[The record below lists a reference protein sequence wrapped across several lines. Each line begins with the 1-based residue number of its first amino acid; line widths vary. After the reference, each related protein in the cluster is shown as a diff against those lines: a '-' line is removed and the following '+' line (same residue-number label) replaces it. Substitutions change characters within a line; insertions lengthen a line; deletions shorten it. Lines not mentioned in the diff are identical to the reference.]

1 MTDILDELKIFIE
14 NAIRENTDKKT
25 IITKLSSVISELSD
39 NNPQTNGAELVKSI
53 HSCLYDSN
61 PIITLDHTSTQD
73 DKLEEIFEGLN
84 IIRRSVSYFSTGDVS
99 YNFKL
104 KGYIGGCLKMLQS
117 NLRHLTWQTQMVADG
132 DFTQKVEFMGEF
144 SAAFNKMVDQLDGTI
159 LTLKNR
165 ESELV
170 NLNATKDKFFSIIA
184 HDLRG
189 PLGSL
194 NTLLDMMIDDFES
207 FTHVETVDYLR
218 LISDS
223 AKNIYSLLENL
234 LIWSRAQRGLIELKS
249 EMNDLSFLAGD
260 AVNVLRLQAD
270 AKSIKLINNIP
281 EGSFAYIDVNLI
293 TTVIRN
299 LTSNAIKFTREN
311 GSITISS
318 KDDDP
323 EFIAV
328 SVTDTGVGMTDE
340 VKDKLFR
347 IDVNVTNIGTSGE
360 KGTGLGLILCKE
372 FVEKMGGR
380 IWVDSKSGEGST
392 FSFTLPKNEPAQ

>member
-194 NTLLDMMIDDFES
+194 KTLLDMMIDDFES